1 MFIVRGLLLKYMNR
15 RSELM
20 SAVSMNEAAKKTAQ
34 LENAKEARPPGGAPQ
49 EEHLPRKIFVC
60 SPYRPTSQ
68 DEKCRKDELEANIRR
83 AKMACRILSTLGFLP
98 LAPHLYFTQFLKDE
112 DAQERATGIR
122 FGMEWLEAADEV
134 WVFGESIS
142 EGMAAEIKRAY
153 ELKKP
158 VRNLPEPGRM
168 VELLLKRLSE
178 QYHIPME
185 GKTEEQQEAAESEKD
200 NGE

>member
-1 MFIVRGLLLKYMNR
+1 MGVKVTE
-15 RSELM
+15 ST
-20 SAVSMNEAAKKTAQ
+20 AKT
-34 LENAKEARPPGGAPQ
+34 
-49 EEHLPRKIFVC
+49 IYVC
-60 SPYRPTSQ
+60 SPYKAAS
-68 DEKCRKDELEANIRR
+68 LSEADREWEMKENVKR
-83 AKMACRILSTLGFLP
+83 AKLACRILVKLGYLP

-134 WVFGESIS
+134 WVFGETIS
-142 EGMAAEIKRAY
+142 EGMAAEIKRAH

-158 VRNLPEPGRM
+158 VCNLPEPGRM

-185 GKTEEQQEAAESEKD
+185 DKTEEQQEAAESEED

>member
-1 MFIVRGLLLKYMNR
+1 
-15 RSELM
+15 
-20 SAVSMNEAAKKTAQ
+20 
-34 LENAKEARPPGGAPQ
+34 
-49 EEHLPRKIFVC
+49 
-60 SPYRPTSQ
+60 
-68 DEKCRKDELEANIRR
+68 
-83 AKMACRILSTLGFLP
+83 
-98 LAPHLYFTQFLKDE
+98 
-112 DAQERATGIR
+112 
-122 FGMEWLEAADEV
+122 MEWLEAADEV

-185 GKTEEQQEAAESEKD
+185 GKTEEQQEAAESEED

>member
-1 MFIVRGLLLKYMNR
+1 MGV
-15 RSELM
+15 
-20 SAVSMNEAAKKTAQ
+20 
-34 LENAKEARPPGGAPQ
+34 
-49 EEHLPRKIFVC
+49 
-60 SPYRPTSQ
+60 
-68 DEKCRKDELEANIRR
+68 
-83 AKMACRILSTLGFLP
+83 LP

-158 VRNLPEPGRM
+158 VRNLPEPRAA
-168 VELLLKRLSE
+168 SE
-178 QYHIPME
+178 
-185 GKTEEQQEAAESEKD
+185 EAFRAVSHT
-200 NGE
+200 NGG